1 MISNKCRVHL
11 AEVNETALQ
20 HMFHALWVAVK
31 LQALIPLIVIHAF
44 IPRLF
49 TRTGTNVMSNIIK
62 GRRNDKLD

>member
-1 MISNKCRVHL
+1 
-11 AEVNETALQ
+11 
-20 HMFHALWVAVK
+20 MFHALWVAVK

-62 GRRNDKLD
+62 DRENDKLD